1 MIPMTSTHLVHVE
14 NTTGR
19 KKGCPNYK
27 KDILL
32 NVISD
37 VLPAGQV
44 GWTTVANRY
53 MIATSE
59 NLLRDGVDIK
69 RHFIEKLC
77 NKNKKPTGES
87 GPVADIKRAQE
98 IYRRILVKESSSCV
112 GGTLSDES
120 DEDLSPS

>member
-1 MIPMTSTHLVHVE
+1 MTSTHLVHVE

-69 RHFIEKLC
+69 RHFLTPWLITEPK
-77 NKNKKPTGES
+77 GQ
-87 GPVADIKRAQE
+87 DHAQDML
-98 IYRRILVKESSSCV
+98 RHPQVCPWRPGTSSIGSWGV
-112 GGTLSDES
+112 SRHL
-120 DEDLSPS
+120 PHINAY